1 MDGRGRKETQTL
13 QLGLPGFTVRLV
25 GLGQVEH
32 MRRAWFFRRQRLKAE
47 RTHLEVF
54 KENSATR
61 VVPYF
66 DTHTHTHPWPLAR
79 DTTKRQ
85 LKLKQDTTR
94 AGVCCNP

>member
-25 GLGQVEH
+25 GLRQVEH

-54 KENSATR
+54 EGNSATR
-61 VVPYF
+61 VVPLF
-66 DTHTHTHPWPLAR
+66 RHTHTHAPLAPC
-79 DTTKRQ
+79 KGHH
-85 LKLKQDTTR
+85 KE
-94 AGVCCNP
+94 AA